1 VALNLT
7 LAEAWIC
14 RGNVLIE
21 LKRAN
26 EASAAYDRALALNPT
41 LALAWL
47 GRGNASIDLKRHG
60 DALAAFD
67 KALAGAPDLAEAWLG
82 RGNVFF
88 ELKQSSDALASYD
101 KALALDPNLARAW
114 LARGN
119 AFVELQRY
127 EEAHAAFDRAINA
140 EPDMD
145 YALGNRLFAKLMI
158 CDWTNLEA
166 QISDIFHA
174 IRAEKR
180 VMAPFPILCI
190 PSTPADQLACAK
202 RNLADQTSP
211 SMLWR
216 GEIYAHDRIRIAYLS
231 ADLHDH
237 ATAHLMAGLFEMH
250 DKSRFETTAVSFG
263 PEDGS
268 DLRRRLKN
276 SFEHFLDVRA
286 DSDQAVA
293 ELVRQREIDIAV
305 DLKGFSQ
312 NARPGIFAR
321 RAAPVQ
327 VNYLGYPGTMGADYF
342 DYIVADETI
351 IPDDRRQ
358 FYSEQVVWLPDSYQ
372 ANDSHRQIA
381 AATPTRE
388 QCGLPGTG
396 FVFCCF
402 NNTIKITPEMFD
414 IWMRLLTAVD
424 GSVLWLI
431 DGNATASAN
440 LHREA
445 ERRGVSAA
453 RLIFAPRVALAE
465 HLARHRNADLFL
477 DIVPCNAH
485 TTASDAL
492 WAGVPVLTCLGRT
505 FAGRVA
511 ASLLKAAGLPELVAT
526 SLEQYEAMALALA
539 REPGR
544 LASMK
549 EKLARDRGTCPL
561 FNTRRFTRHIEAAY
575 VTMWEQSQRGQGPSG
590 FAVRAIE

>member
-1 VALNLT
+1 
-7 LAEAWIC
+7 
-14 RGNVLIE
+14 
-21 LKRAN
+21 
-26 EASAAYDRALALNPT
+26 
-41 LALAWL
+41 
-47 GRGNASIDLKRHG
+47 
-60 DALAAFD
+60 
-67 KALAGAPDLAEAWLG
+67 
-82 RGNVFF
+82 
-88 ELKQSSDALASYD
+88 
-101 KALALDPNLARAW
+101 
-114 LARGN
+114 
-119 AFVELQRY
+119 
-127 EEAHAAFDRAINA
+127 
-140 EPDMD
+140 
-145 YALGNRLFAKLMI
+145 
-158 CDWTNLEA
+158 
-166 QISDIFHA
+166 
-174 IRAEKR
+174 
-180 VMAPFPILCI
+180 
-190 PSTPADQLACAK
+190 
-202 RNLADQTSP
+202 
-211 SMLWR
+211 
-216 GEIYAHDRIRIAYLS
+216 
-231 ADLHDH
+231 
-237 ATAHLMAGLFEMH
+237 MAGLFEMH

-263 PEDGS
+263 PDDCS
-268 DLRRRLKN
+268 DLRRRVKN

-342 DYIVADETI
+342 DYIIADETI
-351 IPDDRRQ
+351 IPDNQRQ

-372 ANDSHRQIA
+372 ANDSQRQIA

-402 NNTIKITPEMFD
+402 NNTIKIMPEMFD

-440 LHREA
+440 LRREA

-492 WAGVPVLTCLGRT
+492 WAGVPVLTCLGGT

-539 REPGR
+539 RDPGR
-544 LASMK
+544 LASIK
-549 EKLARDRGTCPL
+549 EKLARNRGTCPL

-575 VTMWEQSQRGQGPSG
+575 VMMWEQSQRGQRPSG
-590 FAVRAIE
+590 FAVPAIE

>member
-1 VALNLT
+1 
-7 LAEAWIC
+7 
-14 RGNVLIE
+14 
-21 LKRAN
+21 
-26 EASAAYDRALALNPT
+26 
-41 LALAWL
+41 
-47 GRGNASIDLKRHG
+47 
-60 DALAAFD
+60 
-67 KALAGAPDLAEAWLG
+67 
-82 RGNVFF
+82 
-88 ELKQSSDALASYD
+88 
-101 KALALDPNLARAW
+101 
-114 LARGN
+114 
-119 AFVELQRY
+119 
-127 EEAHAAFDRAINA
+127 
-140 EPDMD
+140 
-145 YALGNRLFAKLMI
+145 
-158 CDWTNLEA
+158 
-166 QISDIFHA
+166 
-174 IRAEKR
+174 
-180 VMAPFPILCI
+180 
-190 PSTPADQLACAK
+190 
-202 RNLADQTSP
+202 
-211 SMLWR
+211 MLWR

-263 PEDGS
+263 PDDRS

-327 VNYLGYPGTMGADYF
+327 VNYLGYPGNLGADYF
-342 DYIVADETI
+342 DYIIADETI

-372 ANDSHRQIA
+372 ANDSQRQIA
-381 AATPTRE
+381 ATTPTRE

-402 NNTIKITPEMFD
+402 NNTIKIMPEMFD
-414 IWMRLLTAVD
+414 IWMRLLTDVD

-440 LHREA
+440 LRREA

-492 WAGVPVLTCLGRT
+492 WAGVPVLTYLGGT

-539 REPGR
+539 RDPGR
-544 LASMK
+544 LASIK
-549 EKLARDRGTCPL
+549 EKLARNRGTCPL

-575 VTMWEQSQRGQGPSG
+575 VTMWEQSQRGQRPSG
-590 FAVRAIE
+590 FAVPAIE